1 MTTVDLQTKAK
12 QLVKTRCEAGMGRAI
27 ADSLIIGQRN
37 LIRLSR
43 LPAVIIGVS
52 VFPIVF
58 LTAFLLAFQ
67 RSMAAQN
74 IDYIQYLVPI
84 ITLQAM
90 FFTAMNSASNLAGD
104 IDTGMLQRCRAM
116 PISRAAVLGGLL
128 IAYLV
133 RAVVTLAILLPVA
146 YLYGFRFQAG
156 LLSVIGYILLTL
168 FFTTVAVMGYA
179 LLALGLKKPDLVQSL
194 VIVPYAPFL
203 LLSSGFSPAEN
214 FPNWLQPFI
223 RVQPVS
229 HVAAALRALAD
240 GGSLFMPLFWSVI
253 WLILLLSLFSF
264 TAIRLYRR
272 IS

>member
-1 MTTVDLQTKAK
+1 MIAIDFQAKAK
-12 QLVKTRCEAGMGRAI
+12 QMVKTRCEAGIGRAI
-27 ADSLIIGQRN
+27 ADSFIISRRN

-43 LPAVIIGVS
+43 QPAVITGVL

-58 LTAFLLAFQ
+58 LTAFLLAFE

-133 RAVVTLAILLPVA
+133 RAIVTIAILLPVA
-146 YLYGFRFQAG
+146 YLYGFRFQSG
-156 LLSVIGYILLTL
+156 VFSVIGYILLTL
-168 FFTTVAVMGYA
+168 FFTTVAVTGYA

-214 FPNWLQPFI
+214 FPNWLQPF
-223 RVQPVS
+223 VVSQPVS

-240 GGSLFMPLFWSVI
+240 GDPLIIPLLWSVA
-253 WLILLLSLFSF
+253 WLTVLLGGFGW
-264 TAIRLYRR
+264 TAIWLYRR

>member
-1 MTTVDLQTKAK
+1 MTAIDLQAKAK
-12 QLVKTRCEAGMGRAI
+12 QLVKVRCEAGISRAI
-27 ADSLIIGQRN
+27 ADSFIIGQRN

-43 LPAVIIGVS
+43 QPAVITGVL

-58 LTAFLLAFQ
+58 LTAFLLAFE
-67 RSMAAQN
+67 RSMSAQN

-133 RAVVTLAILLPVA
+133 RAIVTIAILLPVA

-156 LLSVIGYILLTL
+156 VLSAIGYILLTL
-168 FFTTVAVMGYA
+168 FFTTVAVTGYS

-214 FPNWLQPFI
+214 FPNWLQPFVI
-223 RVQPVS
+223 AQPVS
-229 HVAAALRALAD
+229 HIAAALRALAS
-240 GGSLFMPLFWSVI
+240 GEPLLLPLLWSI
-253 WLILLLSLFSF
+253 GWLIVLLFGFGF
-264 TAIRLYRR
+264 TAIWLYRR